1 MSAIQGFGRP
11 LGRGTRLALL
21 QVMVRLTTS
30 QNNDLVEL
38 RVEGELTE
46 STTHEVEQLS
56 RSYLGAGRKVVLRL
70 AGATFADRTG
80 VELLR
85 NLQRKGVMLTEC
97 SGFFSELLRG
107 KPEPSLGSTGEPR
120 NGDGL
125 VERLK
130 AHDEEAFETM
140 VRQYGGRMLATARRL
155 LGNEHDAND
164 AVQQTFISVFKS
176 IAGFN
181 GEAKLSTWLH
191 RIVVNAALGQMRY
204 RRRRPELPIDD
215 LLPRFDEEG
224 RWAGDAVQQS
234 EARENLTDGRET
246 QEMVRRCI
254 DRLPEVYRSVLVL
267 RDIEELDTA
276 EAAKML
282 AVTPN
287 AAKIR
292 LHRARQAF
300 KTLIERERCLL

>member
-1 MSAIQGFGRP
+1 VLRI
-11 LGRGTRLALL
+11 
-21 QVMVRLTTS
+21 TTT
-30 QNNDLVEL
+30 QNDNLVEL

-56 RSYLGAGRKVVLRL
+56 RSYLGAGCQIVFRL

-85 NLQRKGVMLTEC
+85 TLQKKGVMLTEC
-97 SGFFSELLRG
+97 SGFFSELLG
-107 KPEPSLGSTGEPR
+107 KPEPPWSPTGER
-120 NGDGL
+120 QNGDAL
-125 VERLK
+125 VERLR
-130 AHDEEAFETM
+130 ARNEEAFETM

-164 AVQQTFISVFKS
+164 AVQQAFISVFKS

-181 GEAKLSTWLH
+181 GEARLSTWLH
-191 RIVVNAALGQMRY
+191 RIVVNAALAQMRY

-224 RWAGDAVQQS
+224 RWAGDVAQQS
-234 EARENLTDGRET
+234 AWRENLTDGRET
-246 QEMVRRCI
+246 REMVRRCI
-254 DRLPEVYRSVLVL
+254 DRLPEACRSVLVL
-267 RDIEELDTA
+267 RDIEELSTVEVA
-276 EAAKML
+276 QML

-292 LHRARQAF
+292 LHRARQAL
-300 KTLIERERCLL
+300 KTLIERERCMS

>member
-1 MSAIQGFGRP
+1 MLRI
-11 LGRGTRLALL
+11 TI
-21 QVMVRLTTS
+21 S

-46 STTHEVEQLS
+46 STTYELEQLS
-56 RSYLGAGRKVVLRL
+56 RSYLGVECKLVLQL
-70 AGATFADRTG
+70 AGATFADQTG
-80 VELLR
+80 VALLR
-85 NLQRKGVMLTEC
+85 NLQKKGVMLTEC
-97 SGFFSELLRG
+97 SGFFSELLHG
-107 KPEPSLGSTGEPR
+107 KSEPSLGPTGEQR

-155 LGNEHDAND
+155 LSNEHDAKD
-164 AVQQTFISVFKS
+164 VVQQAFMSVFKS

-181 GEAKLSTWLH
+181 GEARLSTWLH
-191 RIVVNAALGQMRY
+191 RIVVNAALAQMRY

-224 RWAGDAVQQS
+224 RWAGDVASQNGV
-234 EARENLTDGRET
+234 RENVTDGRET

-254 DRLPEVYRSVLVL
+254 DRLPEAYRSVLVL

-282 AVTPN
+282 ALTPN

-292 LHRARQAF
+292 LHRARQAL
-300 KTLIERERCLL
+300 KTLIERERWVS

>member
-1 MSAIQGFGRP
+1 VLRI
-11 LGRGTRLALL
+11 
-21 QVMVRLTTS
+21 TTS
-30 QNNDLVEL
+30 QSNDRIEL
-38 RVEGELTE
+38 RIEGELTE
-46 STTHEVEQLS
+46 STTHELEQLS
-56 RSYLGAGRKVVLRL
+56 RSYLGVECRLVLRL

-80 VELLR
+80 VALLR
-85 NLQRKGVMLTEC
+85 NLQKQGVMLTEC
-97 SGFFSELLRG
+97 SGFLSELLRD
-107 KPEPSLGSTGEPR
+107 KPESSLHLTGEQR

-125 VERLK
+125 VARLK

-140 VRQYGGRMLATARRL
+140 VRQYGGRMLGTARRL

-164 AVQQTFISVFKS
+164 AVQQAFISVFKS

-224 RWAGDAVQQS
+224 RWAGDAAQQS
-234 EARENLTDGRET
+234 GASETLTDGRET

-254 DRLPEVYRSVLVL
+254 DRLPTAYRAVLVL

-292 LHRARQAF
+292 LHRARQAL
-300 KTLIERERCLL
+300 KTLIERERRPL

>member
-1 MSAIQGFGRP
+1 M
-11 LGRGTRLALL
+11 
-21 QVMVRLTTS
+21 
-30 QNNDLVEL
+30 VEL

-46 STTHEVEQLS
+46 STTHELAQLS
-56 RSYLGAGRKVVLRL
+56 RSYLGVECKLVLRL

-85 NLQRKGVMLTEC
+85 NLQKKGVMLTEC
-97 SGFFSELLRG
+97 SGFFSELLRD
-107 KPEPSLGSTGEPR
+107 KPEPSLGPTGEQR

-155 LGNEHDAND
+155 LSNEHDAKD
-164 AVQQTFISVFKS
+164 VVQQAFVSVFKS

-181 GEAKLSTWLH
+181 GEARLSTWLH
-191 RIVVNAALGQMRY
+191 RIVVNAALAQMRY

-224 RWAGDAVQQS
+224 RWAGDVASQNGV
-234 EARENLTDGRET
+234 RENVTDGRET

-254 DRLPEVYRSVLVL
+254 DRLPEAYRSVLVL
-267 RDIEELDTA
+267 RDIEELNTA

-282 AVTPN
+282 ALTPN

-292 LHRARQAF
+292 LHRARQAL
-300 KTLIERERCLL
+300 KTLIERERSPL

>member
-1 MSAIQGFGRP
+1 VLRI
-11 LGRGTRLALL
+11 
-21 QVMVRLTTS
+21 TTS
-30 QNNDLVEL
+30 QSNDLVEL

-46 STTHEVEQLS
+46 STTHELEQLS
-56 RSYLGAGRKVVLRL
+56 RSYLGVECKLVLQL
-70 AGATFADRTG
+70 AGATFADQTG
-80 VELLR
+80 VALLR
-85 NLQRKGVMLTEC
+85 NLQKKGVLLTEC
-97 SGFFSELLRG
+97 SGFFSELLHG
-107 KPEPSLGSTGEPR
+107 KPESTLHLGER
-120 NGDGL
+120 QNGDGL
-125 VERLK
+125 VTRLK
-130 AHDEEAFETM
+130 AHDEKAFETM

-164 AVQQTFISVFKS
+164 AVLQAFISVFKS

-181 GEAKLSTWLH
+181 GKARLSTWLH
-191 RIVVNAALGQMRY
+191 RIVVNAALAQMRY

-224 RWAGDAVQQS
+224 RWAGDVAQHTG
-234 EARENLTDGRET
+234 ARENLRVHLNDERET

-254 DRLPEVYRSVLVL
+254 DRLPAAYRSVLVL

-282 AVTPN
+282 ALTPN

-292 LHRARQAF
+292 LHRARQAL
-300 KTLIERERCLL
+300 KTLIERERSPL

>member
-1 MSAIQGFGRP
+1 VLRI
-11 LGRGTRLALL
+11 
-21 QVMVRLTTS
+21 TTS

-46 STTHEVEQLS
+46 STTHELAQLS
-56 RSYLGAGRKVVLRL
+56 RSYLGVECKLVLRL

-85 NLQRKGVMLTEC
+85 NLQKKGVMLTEC
-97 SGFFSELLRG
+97 SGFFSELLRD
-107 KPEPSLGSTGEPR
+107 KPEPSLGPTGEQR

-164 AVQQTFISVFKS
+164 AVQQAFISVFRS
-176 IAGFN
+176 IATFN

-191 RIVVNAALGQMRY
+191 RIVVNAALAQMRY

-224 RWAGDAVQQS
+224 RWASEVAYNT
-234 EARENLTDGRET
+234 EARENLREILTDGRET

-254 DRLPEVYRSVLVL
+254 DRLPTAYRAVLVL

-292 LHRARQAF
+292 LHRARQAL
-300 KTLIERERCLL
+300 KTLIERERRPL

>member
-1 MSAIQGFGRP
+1 
-11 LGRGTRLALL
+11 
-21 QVMVRLTTS
+21 MVRLTTS

-46 STTHEVEQLS
+46 STTQELEQLS
-56 RSYLGAGRKVVLRL
+56 RSHLGAGCKVVLRL
-70 AGATFADRTG
+70 AGATFADRAG

-85 NLQRKGVMLTEC
+85 NLQKKGVMLTEC
-97 SGFFSELLRG
+97 SGFFSELL
-107 KPEPSLGSTGEPR
+107 KAKSEPSLGPTDEPR

-125 VERLK
+125 VERLR

-155 LGNEHDAND
+155 LGNESDAND
-164 AVQQTFISVFKS
+164 AVQQAFISVFKS
-176 IAGFN
+176 ISGFN
-181 GEAKLSTWLH
+181 GDARLSTWLH
-191 RIVVNAALGQMRY
+191 RIVVNAALAQMRY

-224 RWAGDAVQQS
+224 RWASDVTPLS
-234 EARENLTDGRET
+234 VARENLTDGRET
-246 QEMVRRCI
+246 QEMVRHCI

-267 RDIEELDTA
+267 RDIEELNTA
-276 EAAKML
+276 EAAEML

-292 LHRARQAF
+292 LHRARQAL
-300 KTLIERERCLL
+300 KTLIERERGLL

>member
-1 MSAIQGFGRP
+1 
-11 LGRGTRLALL
+11 
-21 QVMVRLTTS
+21 MVRLTTS

-46 STTHEVEQLS
+46 TTTHEVEQLS
-56 RSYLGAGRKVVLRL
+56 RSHLGAGRKVILQL

-80 VELLR
+80 VDLLR
-85 NLQRKGVMLTEC
+85 DLQKKGVMLTEC
-97 SGFFSELLRG
+97 SGFLSELLRG
-107 KPEPSLGSTGEPR
+107 KPEPSLDSTGERR
-120 NGDGL
+120 NGEGL

-164 AVQQTFISVFKS
+164 AVQQAFISVFKS

-191 RIVVNAALGQMRY
+191 RIVVNSALAQMRY

-224 RWAGDAVQQS
+224 RWASELAHNT
-234 EARENLTDGRET
+234 EARENLREILTDGRET

-276 EAAKML
+276 EAAEML

-292 LHRARQAF
+292 LHRARQAL

>member
-1 MSAIQGFGRP
+1 VLRI
-11 LGRGTRLALL
+11 
-21 QVMVRLTTS
+21 TTS

-38 RVEGELTE
+38 RVEGELTV
-46 STTHEVEQLS
+46 STTHELEQLS
-56 RSYLGAGRKVVLRL
+56 RSYLDTGCKIVLRL
-70 AGATFADRTG
+70 GGATFADRAG

-85 NLQRKGVMLTEC
+85 NLQKKGVMLTEC
-97 SGFFSELLRG
+97 SGFFSELLQG
-107 KPEPSLGSTGEPR
+107 NPEPSVDPTSEQR

-130 AHDEEAFETM
+130 AHNEEAFETM
-140 VRQYGGRMLATARRL
+140 VRQYGSRMLAMARRL

-164 AVQQTFISVFKS
+164 AVQQAFISVFKS
-176 IAGFN
+176 ISGFKA
-181 GEAKLSTWLH
+181 EARLSTWLH
-191 RIVVNAALGQMRY
+191 RIVVNAALAQMRY
-204 RRRRPELPIDD
+204 RRRRPELPIHD

-224 RWAGDAVQQS
+224 RWAGDVAPQS
-234 EARENLTDGRET
+234 AARENLTDGRET

-267 RDIEELDTA
+267 RDIEELNTV
-276 EAAKML
+276 EAAEML

-292 LHRARQAF
+292 LHRARQAL
-300 KTLIERERCLL
+300 KTLIERERCML

>member
-1 MSAIQGFGRP
+1 
-11 LGRGTRLALL
+11 
-21 QVMVRLTTS
+21 MVRLTTS

-46 STTHEVEQLS
+46 TTTHEVEQLS
-56 RSYLGAGRKVVLRL
+56 RSHLGAGRKVILQL

-80 VELLR
+80 VDLLR
-85 NLQRKGVMLTEC
+85 DLQKKGVMLTEC
-97 SGFFSELLRG
+97 SGFLSELLRV
-107 KPEPSLGSTGEPR
+107 KPEPSLDSTGELR
-120 NGDGL
+120 NGEGL

-130 AHDEEAFETM
+130 AHDEEAFETII
-140 VRQYGGRMLATARRL
+140 RQYGGRMLATARRL

-164 AVQQTFISVFKS
+164 AVQQAFISVFKA
-176 IAGFN
+176 IASFN

-224 RWAGDAVQQS
+224 RWASDAAPQS

-246 QEMVRRCI
+246 EEMVRHCI
-254 DRLPEVYRSVLVL
+254 DRLPAVYRSVLVL

-276 EAAKML
+276 EAAEML

-292 LHRARQAF
+292 LHRARQAL

>member
-1 MSAIQGFGRP
+1 MLRI
-11 LGRGTRLALL
+11 
-21 QVMVRLTTS
+21 TTS

-46 STTHEVEQLS
+46 STTQELEQLS
-56 RSYLGAGRKVVLRL
+56 RNYLRAECKVVLHL

-85 NLQRKGVMLTEC
+85 NLQKTGVMLTEC
-97 SGFFSELLRG
+97 SGFFSELLQG
-107 KPEPSLGSTGEPR
+107 KPEPSLGSTGETR

-140 VRQYGGRMLATARRL
+140 VRQYGGRMQATARRL
-155 LGNEHDAND
+155 LGSEHDAND
-164 AVQQTFISVFKS
+164 AVQQAFISVFKS
-176 IAGFN
+176 VSDFN
-181 GEAKLSTWLH
+181 GEARLSTWLH
-191 RIVVNAALGQMRY
+191 RIVVNAALAQMRY

-224 RWAGDAVQQS
+224 RWAGDVAPQN
-234 EARENLTDGRET
+234 ATLENLADGRET

-254 DRLPEVYRSVLVL
+254 DRLPQVYRSVLVL
-267 RDIEELDTA
+267 RDIEELNTV
-276 EAAKML
+276 EAAEML

-292 LHRARQAF
+292 LHRARQAL
-300 KTLIERERCLL
+300 KTLIERERCML

>member
-1 MSAIQGFGRP
+1 VLRI
-11 LGRGTRLALL
+11 
-21 QVMVRLTTS
+21 TTS

-46 STTHEVEQLS
+46 STTHELAQLS
-56 RSYLGAGRKVVLRL
+56 RSYLGVECKLVLRL

-85 NLQRKGVMLTEC
+85 NLQKKGVMLTEC
-97 SGFFSELLRG
+97 SGFFSELLRD
-107 KPEPSLGSTGEPR
+107 KPEPSLGPTGEQR

-155 LGNEHDAND
+155 LSNEHDAKD
-164 AVQQTFISVFKS
+164 VVQQAFVSVFKS

-181 GEAKLSTWLH
+181 GEARLSTWLH
-191 RIVVNAALGQMRY
+191 RIVVNAALAQMRY

-224 RWAGDAVQQS
+224 RWAGDVASQNGV
-234 EARENLTDGRET
+234 RENVTDGRET

-254 DRLPEVYRSVLVL
+254 DRLPEAYRSVLVL
-267 RDIEELDTA
+267 RDIEELNTA

-282 AVTPN
+282 ALTPN

-292 LHRARQAF
+292 LHRARQAL
-300 KTLIERERCLL
+300 KTLIERERSPL